1 MKERFS
7 EISDL
12 DGKRILFLA
21 PHFFGYEKAIA
32 NRLRELGAEVDFF
45 NERPSDS
52 VWAKGMVRVK
62 SRFYQHTI
70 KRYYEKIL
78 QQISGKKYD
87 YFLLIKGET
96 VLHSFLEKFREMNP
110 VTVRIF
116 CSYDPVFE
124 YSNVPELYPYFNKN
138 FTFEPSDARKYRL
151 HFRPNFFL
159 NEYKRTETHE
169 KPKFDI
175 AFIGSAHTDRY
186 LVGEKISKLAQKL
199 GLKTFFYY
207 YAPGKT
213 AFILKKIFDKN
224 LQQFNMRK
232 LSFKKLTHPQIAEI
246 YSNSF
251 SVLEINKPFQL
262 GLTMRPFETL
272 ASGKKLITTNAD
284 IKNYPFYSAENILVL
299 DRNDV
304 QLSEEFFKSEFKNID
319 SDVLEMM
326 TLDSWIHCVFFQEQD
341 DYWGLN
347 SRNFEQI

>member
-7 EISDL
+7 EINNL
-12 DGKRILFLA
+12 NGKKILFLA

-62 SRFYQHTI
+62 SRFYQNTVQ
-70 KRYYEKIL
+70 KYYGKIL
-78 QQISGKKYD
+78 RQITGKKYD
-87 YFLLIKGET
+87 YFLLIKGEA
-96 VLHSFLEKFREMNP
+96 VPHSFLEKFRAISP
-110 VTVRIF
+110 LTVRIF

-124 YSNVPELYPYFNKN
+124 YPEVPKLYPYFNKN
-138 FTFEPSDARKYRL
+138 FTFEPSDARKYGL

-159 NEYKRTETHE
+159 NEYKRSETKE
-169 KPKFDI
+169 KPKYDI

-186 LVGEKISKLAQKL
+186 LVGEKISNLARKLSL
-199 GLKTFFYY
+199 ETFFYY

-213 AFILKKIFDKN
+213 AFVLKKIFDKN

-232 LSFKKLTHPQIAEI
+232 LSFTKLTHHQIAEI
-246 YSNSF
+246 YSHSF

-284 IKNYPFYSAENILVL
+284 IKNYPFYNAENILIL
-299 DRNDV
+299 DRKNI
-304 QLSEEFFKSEFKNID
+304 QLDEEFFKSGFKTID
-319 SDVLEMM
+319 SETLEMM
-326 TLDSWIHCVFFQEQD
+326 TLDSWIHCVFFKDQD

-347 SRNFEQI
+347 SWNFEAI